1 MSVNIK
7 IARIRKGMNQEDLCE
22 MISISRSTLS
32 KLENGE
38 GTISISKL
46 LEESDISRPVFKST
60 LNKIE
65 KYYIAEVTNMGVKG
79 TNIKLLTNID
89 I

>member
-38 GTISISKL
+38 MDPKRSLMLEISKV
-46 LEESDISRPVFKST
+46 LETPVQELFF
-60 LNKIE
+60 
-65 KYYIAEVTNMGVKG
+65 EV
-79 TNIKLLTNID
+79 
-89 I
+89 